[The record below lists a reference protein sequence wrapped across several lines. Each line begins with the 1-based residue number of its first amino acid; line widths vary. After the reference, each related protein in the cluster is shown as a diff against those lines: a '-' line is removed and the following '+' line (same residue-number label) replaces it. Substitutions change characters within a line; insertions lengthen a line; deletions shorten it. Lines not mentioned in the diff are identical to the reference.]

1 MHIGLTA
8 EQEALRD
15 ELRAYYAE
23 LLTPEVR
30 HELAH
35 SHGVGPAMRR
45 VVKQM
50 GTDRW
55 LGVGW
60 PKEYGGRGLTPAEQF
75 VFFDESMRAGAPV
88 PMLTLNT
95 VGPTI
100 MRFGTDEQKD
110 FFLPKIVNGELHFCI
125 GYSEPGAGTDL
136 ANLQT
141 KAIRDGDEYVING
154 QKLWTSLAG
163 DADYIWLAVR
173 TDPDAQRHRG
183 ISLLIV
189 DMKNTPGIIV
199 NPLHLMGEHDINAV
213 FFEDVRVPVTTRVGE
228 EHGGW
233 KLITNQ
239 LNNER
244 VTLVS
249 SGVLQRYI
257 DDVTQWASTTDA
269 PGGGGGRVIDQPW
282 VRTALARV
290 HARLEALRLMNWEVA
305 SSATEGSLAPGDA
318 SAMKVYGSELN
329 IEVIRILQEIVGPAA
344 YLDEDA
350 PGAALAAELDRSAR
364 GILILTFGGGTNELQ
379 RDLIATFALGFPRMR

>member
-1 MHIGLTA
+1 VEIGLTE
-8 EQEALRD
+8 EQQALRD
-15 ELRAYYAE
+15 ELRAYYAQ
-23 LLTPEVR
+23 LLTPEVKA
-30 HELAH
+30 ELSH
-35 SHGVGPAMRR
+35 SGGIGPALRR

-60 PKEYGGRGLTPAEQF
+60 PTEWGGRGLTPAEQF
-75 VFFDESMRAGAPV
+75 VFYDESMRAGAPV
-88 PMLTLNT
+88 PMLTINT

-100 MRFGTDEQKD
+100 MRFGTDDQKD
-110 FFLPKIVNGELHFCI
+110 YFLRRILDGELHFCI

-141 KAIRDGDEYVING
+141 RAIRDGDEYVING
-154 QKLWTSLAG
+154 QKLWTSLAL
-163 DADYIWLAVR
+163 DADWCWLAVR
-173 TDPDAQRHRG
+173 TDPEAQRHRG
-183 ISLLIV
+183 ISLILV
-189 DMKNTPGIIV
+189 DMKNTPGITV
-199 NPLHLMGEHDINAV
+199 QPLHLLTDHNVCQV
-213 FFEDVRVPVTTRVGE
+213 FFEDVRVPVSNRVGE

-239 LNNER
+239 LNHER

-249 SGVLQRYI
+249 SGSLQRYL
-257 DDVTQWASTTDA
+257 DDVRAWAIEHTAKD
-269 PGGGGGRVIDQPW
+269 GRRVIDQPW

-305 SSATEGSLAPGDA
+305 SSATDGSLAPHDA

-329 IEVIRILQEIVGPAA
+329 IEALRSLMEIVGQAA
-344 YLDEDA
+344 YLEEGS
-350 PGAALAAELDRSAR
+350 PGAELHGELDRAHR
-364 GILILTFGGGTNELQ
+364 GLMILTFGGGTNELQ

>member
-1 MHIGLTA
+1 MHIGLTK

-30 HELAH
+30 KELAH
-35 SHGVGPAMRR
+35 SRGVGPALRR
-45 VVKQM
+45 VVKQL

-75 VFFDESMRAGAPV
+75 VFFDESMRAGAPI

-100 MRFGTDEQKD
+100 MRFGTEEQKD
-110 FFLPKIVNGELHFCI
+110 FFLPKILNGELHFCI
-125 GYSEPGAGTDL
+125 GYSEPNAGTDL

-189 DMKNTPGIIV
+189 DMKNTPGITV
-199 NPLHLMGEHDINAV
+199 NPLKLMGDHDINAV

-257 DDVTQWASTTDA
+257 DDVTEYARTTDA
-269 PGGGGGRVIDQPW
+269 PGGTGRLIDQPW
-282 VRTALARV
+282 VREKLART

-305 SSATEGSLAPGDA
+305 SSATEGSLAPQDA

-329 IEVIRILQEIVGPAA
+329 IEVIRTLSEIVGPAA
-344 YLDEDA
+344 YLDEDS
-350 PGAALAAELDRSAR
+350 PGAVLAAELDRSAR

-379 RDLIATFALGFPRMR
+379 RDLIATFALGFPRLR